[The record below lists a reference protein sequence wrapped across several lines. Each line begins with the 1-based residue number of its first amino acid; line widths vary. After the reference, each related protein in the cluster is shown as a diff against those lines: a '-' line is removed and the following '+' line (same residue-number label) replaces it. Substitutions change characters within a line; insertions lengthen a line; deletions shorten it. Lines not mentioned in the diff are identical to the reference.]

1 MSIDTAG
8 ALGPLQFQDSVTI
21 TQQQQLGQ
29 LLGPFA
35 DALTGII
42 LLIPR
47 LIGALIILLIGWII
61 GKIVARI
68 ISRIADGVGIDQ
80 RTLQTPLGD
89 MMGGNEDAVANTF
102 GKIGAYYIYFLA
114 ILAAADVLNIPLLSQ
129 FINDA
134 AAYLPAL
141 IAGVLIIVVGFIVAD
156 FVGDVIQRSAST
168 TGSDAGSMLA
178 SAVQV
183 FLYFIVIVVGL
194 DTMQVNVEILYIFA
208 GALAGGLGLAV
219 AIGLGIAFGLGGRDY
234 VADNIDRWAGHASD
248 TAGEM
253 GGTSPETRSRSS
265 SSTGSNVDRSDD
277 EPR

>member
-1 MSIDTAG
+1 MVGI
-8 ALGPLQFQDSVTI
+8 QDATTI
-21 TQQQQLGQ
+21 AQQQQLDQ
-29 LLGPFA
+29 IIAPFS
-35 DALTGII
+35 DAITGIV

-47 LIGALIILLIGWII
+47 ILGALIILLIGWII
-61 GKIVARI
+61 GKAVAKLIR
-68 ISRIADGVGIDQ
+68 RIADAAGLDR

-89 MMGGNEDAVANTF
+89 MMGGSEDAVASTF

-141 IAGVLIIVVGFIVAD
+141 IAGILIIVVGFIVAD
-156 FVGDVIQRSAST
+156 FVGDVIARSAST

-178 SAVQV
+178 SAVQI

-234 VADNIDRWAGHASD
+234 VANNIDRWAGQASD

-253 GGTSPETRSRSS
+253 GGNTSPETRGSGSS
-265 SSTGSNVDRSDD
+265 SGVDTSDD
-277 EPR
+277 

>member
-1 MSIDTAG
+1 MTFT
-8 ALGPLQFQDSVTI
+8 PVPV
-21 TQQQQLGQ
+21 QQQPLDQI
-29 LLGPFA
+29 LGPFA
-35 DALTGII
+35 DAITGII

-61 GKIVARI
+61 GRVVARI
-68 ISRIADGVGIDQ
+68 IRRLADAAGLDR
-80 RTLQTPLGD
+80 RTLQTPIGD
-89 MMGGNEDAVANTF
+89 MLGGSEDAVASAF

-141 IAGVLIIVVGFIVAD
+141 IAGILIIVVGFIIAD
-156 FVGDVIQRSAST
+156 FVGDIIMRSAST

-178 SAVQV
+178 TGVQV

-219 AIGLGIAFGLGGRDY
+219 AIGVGVALGLGGRDY
-234 VADNIDRWAGHASD
+234 VAENIDRWAGQASD

-253 GGTSPETRSRSS
+253 GGDTSPETH
-265 SSTGSNVDRSDD
+265 GSGSGSDVDTDD
-277 EPR
+277 

>member
-1 MSIDTAG
+1 MATQDTA
-8 ALGPLQFQDSVTI
+8 TI
-21 TQQQQLGQ
+21 AQQQQVDQILT
-29 LLGPFA
+29 PFA
-35 DALTGII
+35 DAITAIV

-47 LIGALIILLIGWII
+47 ILGALVILLIGWII
-61 GKIVARI
+61 GRAVAKLIR
-68 ISRIADGVGIDQ
+68 RIADAAGIDR

-89 MMGGNEDAVANTF
+89 MMGGTEDAVARVF